1 MKKRVAV
8 VEDDEEL
15 REQIVKILQSTSDVE
30 CAGAFANGRD
40 ALKQIP
46 ELIPDVVLMDIQLP
60 GMSGIKCVAELRKKL
75 PLLQIIM
82 VTIYEDSEQIFA
94 ALRAGANGYLVKS
107 SAPEKLLEA
116 VRDVFQGGSPM
127 SGPVA
132 RKVIQHFQAPEA
144 PREEEA
150 QLTAREDQVLKL
162 IAAGYRYR
170 EIAME
175 LSLSVETVRTYVKSI
190 FKKLHVRN
198 AAEAA
203 GKLRTN

>member
-1 MKKRVAV
+1 M
-8 VEDDEEL
+8 
-15 REQIVKILQSTSDVE
+15 
-30 CAGAFANGRD
+30 
-40 ALKQIP
+40 
-46 ELIPDVVLMDIQLP
+46 
-60 GMSGIKCVAELRKKL
+60 AELRKKL

>member
-1 MKKRVAV
+1 MKKLVAV

-15 REQIVKILQSTSDVE
+15 REQIVGILQSAPDIQ
-30 CAGAFANGRD
+30 CAGAFSNGRE
-40 ALKQIP
+40 ALKRIP

-75 PLLQIIM
+75 PFLQIIM

-107 SAPEKLLEA
+107 SAPEKLLDA

-132 RKVIQHFQAPEA
+132 RKVIHHFQAVEA
-144 PREEEA
+144 GKEEEA
-150 QLTAREDQVLKL
+150 QLTAREEQVLRL

-170 EIAME
+170 EIATE
-175 LSLSVETVRTYVKSI
+175 LGLSVETVRTYVKSI

-203 GKLRTN
+203 GKLRAN